1 MSDFDVAA
9 DELLSIIERIESL
22 EAEKKETAELISVPL
37 KKLVIAASARRQLES
52 LWPRRRSDDD
62 IAEEEA
68 ILQTY
73 KMLLVWINNIR

>member
-22 EAEKKETAELISVPL
+22 EAEKKETAELISSEL
-37 KKLVIAASARRQLES
+37 KSAADQGFCKKTIRKLVAL
-52 LWPRRRSDDD
+52 RRRSDDD

-73 KMLLVWINNIR
+73 KNALGMD